1 MGSGVSLPRRQLR
14 AFQRVSIPKGETK
27 NVLLE
32 IDKRDLS
39 YWDEQTHAFI
49 QVKDPIRFEIGASSA
64 DIRQTV
70 MK

>member
-39 YWDEQTHAFI
+39 YLIKGT
-49 QVKDPIRFEIGASSA
+49 GL
-64 DIRQTV
+64 
-70 MK
+70 